1 MRIVPGNLVAA
12 VFVLVLGPAARV
24 DGQTLRPLETES
36 ATLLPSGSTQ
46 ISLGTTYLR
55 NRRFPAFTAPDFL
68 NSQDLVTA
76 PEVEVRIGAGNW
88 VEFQLRYELLS
99 LDESRSDGT
108 KSNQFGG
115 GDAEI
120 FTKIRVLREGDRMPA
135 VAAMFRIKLP
145 NANRVDR
152 LGTDETD
159 FGLSILASKAIGP
172 VTAHV
177 NLGIQILGNPG
188 VLNGDVKESGS
199 GQDDPFT
206 WSLAVVSQPILQEH
220 TGAYSIRA
228 LASFGGREGS
238 RFHNNLTTFDGGLQ
252 ITRSAW
258 TLYGGASAGL
268 AGAAED
274 YGLRLGLI
282 YAFELER
289 LRGLFD

>member
-1 MRIVPGNLVAA
+1 MRIVPGSLVAA
-12 VFVLVLGPAARV
+12 VFVLVLGPGARV

-177 NLGIQILGNPG
+177 NLGIQILGNPACSTATSKNRDRVRMIPSPG
-188 VLNGDVKESGS
+188 RWPLSR
-199 GQDDPFT
+199 
-206 WSLAVVSQPILQEH
+206 SQSCNSTREPI
-220 TGAYSIRA
+220 
-228 LASFGGREGS
+228 
-238 RFHNNLTTFDGGLQ
+238 
-252 ITRSAW
+252 RSAPW
-258 TLYGGASAGL
+258 RRSAGGKDR
-268 AGAAED
+268 ASTTTSRHSTAACRSPDPPGRCTEEPAPAW
-274 YGLRLGLI
+274 R
-282 YAFELER
+282 ER
-289 LRGLFD
+289 PKTTACASG